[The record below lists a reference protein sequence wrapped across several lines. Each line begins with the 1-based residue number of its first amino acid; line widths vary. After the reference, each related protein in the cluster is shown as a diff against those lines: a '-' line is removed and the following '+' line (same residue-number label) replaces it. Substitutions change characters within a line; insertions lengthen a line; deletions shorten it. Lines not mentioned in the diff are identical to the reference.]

1 MIHFYCFLV
10 WGFKIRVDHD
20 WDVKQPI
27 NSELVQENNCE
38 QNPIAPVHLIYYNTA
53 SLVTTNNELRKTIR
67 KHTLQSNLLDLIGH
81 AEMEKEIQK
90 TVTDIIDSQEIYD
103 IHTERQVELDE
114 KE

>member
-1 MIHFYCFLV
+1 M

-38 QNPIAPVHLIYYNTA
+38 QNPIAPVHLIYCNTA

-81 AEMEKEIQK
+81 TEMEKEIQK

-103 IHTERQVELDE
+103 IHTER
-114 KE
+114 